1 MIATRS
7 LPPTSVVRS
16 DEGCER
22 AWLKLIRDG
31 LMSMVGVLGNI
42 RDNLIEGAV
51 SLVESADRSLLL
63 GGRRAP
69 LGRARGGR
77 WLPGKRRGAASGL
90 AAGALHP
97 YPRSADRA
105 PSGFRGPT
113 TRCLFRYTRLGD
125 PARVQ
130 GPRRGRGAFGA
141 GLREGKNRGPR
152 LRGGGE
158 GGGNPA
164 PRGQRMIHGAVA
176 GRYTV
181 LEGLWTEG
189 AAWA

>member
-152 LRGGGE
+152 LARGRGRRGE
-158 GGGNPA
+158 PSA
-164 PRGQRMIHGAVA
+164 KRPKDDSRGCRGAIHSP
-176 GRYTV
+176 
-181 LEGLWTEG
+181 
-189 AAWA
+189 